1 MHIARAYIPV
11 DDGGLQ
17 IAKLLSKKGKRRK
30 KNNEKGRERRIQRNR
45 KKKKKGKRKR
55 QALVVALIEHPANT
69 FGTRSTNLWNEI
81 QDVSR
86 HTVIGRLMNSRPFFF
101 FRKRMLV
108 SRKGLTILG

>member
-1 MHIARAYIPV
+1 MAY
-11 DDGGLQ
+11 
-17 IAKLLSKKGKRRK
+17 KLPNFLAKKGREGK

-45 KKKKKGKRKR
+45 KKKKGKRKR
-55 QALVVALIEHPANT
+55 QALVVASIEHPANT
-69 FGTRSTNLWNEI
+69 FGTRSTNLRNEI

>member
-1 MHIARAYIPV
+1 MAY
-11 DDGGLQ
+11 
-17 IAKLLSKKGKRRK
+17 KLPNFLAKKGREGK

-55 QALVVALIEHPANT
+55 QALVVTSIEHPANT
-69 FGTRSTNLWNEI
+69 FGTRSTNLRNEI

-101 FRKRMLV
+101 FFRKRMLV
-108 SRKGLTILG
+108 SRKGSIILG